1 MGWVFD
7 TVDTTTE
14 LMYFVP
20 VLAGAFY
27 VGRAGT
33 LWLDGPIEVADG
45 RGGTERAIPG
55 DGRLKALVQ
64 PRCDVRMPGMEL
76 NSNGPYG
83 YLAVL
88 NFIIF
93 FVAFVFIGI
102 ELLRHEK
109 LVRIKAETARARA
122 ETARAEADAAHVA
135 LYGGGAA
142 APAKRRAVK
151 R

>member
-1 MGWVFD
+1 MGWLFS

-27 VGRAGT
+27 VGRTGT
-33 LWLDGPIEVADG
+33 LWLNGPIEVADG

-102 ELLRHEK
+102 ELVPK
-109 LVRIKAETARARA
+109 FVRIKAETARDARA
-122 ETARAEADAAHVA
+122 RSDALQAA
-135 LYGGGAA
+135 LHGGGAPA
-142 APAKRRAVK
+142 TAKRRAVK

>member
-1 MGWVFD
+1 MGWLFS

-33 LWLDGPIEVADG
+33 LWLNGPIEVADG

-102 ELLRHEK
+102 ELVRHEK
-109 LVRIKAETARARA
+109 FVRIKAETARARSD
-122 ETARAEADAAHVA
+122 ELAALQSV
-135 LYGGGAA
+135 GAA

>member
-1 MGWVFD
+1 MGWLFS

-33 LWLDGPIEVADG
+33 LWLNGPIEVADG
-45 RGGTERAIPG
+45 RGGTERAIHG

-76 NSNGPYG
+76 NSSNGPYG

-102 ELLRHEK
+102 ELVRHEK
-109 LVRIKAETARARA
+109 FVRIKAETARAQ
-122 ETARAEADAAHVA
+122 ADAAHAA
-135 LYGGGAA
+135 LHGGGVPAT
-142 APAKRRAVK
+142 AKRRAVK

>member
-33 LWLDGPIEVADG
+33 LWLNGPIEVADG

-64 PRCDVRMPGMEL
+64 PRCDVHMPGMEL

-93 FVAFVFIGI
+93 FVAIVFIGI

-109 LVRIKAETARARA
+109 LVRIKAETARDARA
-122 ETARAEADAAHVA
+122 QSDALQAA
-135 LYGGGAA
+135 LHGGGAA
-142 APAKRRAVK
+142 ATAKRRAVK

>member
-1 MGWVFD
+1 MGWLFD

-14 LMYFVP
+14 LIYFVP

-33 LWLDGPIEVADG
+33 LWLNGPIEVADG
-45 RGGTERAIPG
+45 RGGTERAIAG

-102 ELLRHEK
+102 ELVRHEK
-109 LVRIKAETARARA
+109 FVRIKAETARARSD
-122 ETARAEADAAHVA
+122 ELAALQSV
-135 LYGGGAA
+135 GAA

>member
-1 MGWVFD
+1 MGWLFS

-33 LWLDGPIEVADG
+33 LWLNGPIEVADG

-64 PRCDVRMPGMEL
+64 PHCDVRMPGMEL

-93 FVAFVFIGI
+93 FVAFVFIGNL
-102 ELLRHEK
+102 LLRHEK

-122 ETARAEADAAHVA
+122 ETARAEADAAHAA

>member
-1 MGWVFD
+1 
-7 TVDTTTE
+7 
-14 LMYFVP
+14 MYFVP

-33 LWLDGPIEVADG
+33 LWLNGPIEVADG

-64 PRCDVRMPGMEL
+64 PHCDVRMPGMEL

-102 ELLRHEK
+102 ERR
-109 LVRIKAETARARA
+109 LVACEQHNTSLIFQLTLEFFHCRFHQRALTRMVGNR
-122 ETARAEADAAHVA
+122 E
-135 LYGGGAA
+135 
-142 APAKRRAVK
+142 RR
-151 R
+151 

>member
-1 MGWVFD
+1 M
-7 TVDTTTE
+7 
-14 LMYFVP
+14 
-20 VLAGAFY
+20 
-27 VGRAGT
+27 
-33 LWLDGPIEVADG
+33 VAAG

-76 NSNGPYG
+76 TSNGPYG

-93 FVAFVFIGI
+93 FVAFIFIGI

-122 ETARAEADAAHVA
+122 ETARAEADAAHAA

>member
-1 MGWVFD
+1 MGWLFD

-14 LMYFVP
+14 LIYFVP

-33 LWLDGPIEVADG
+33 LWLNGPVEVADG

-102 ELLRHEK
+102 ELVRHEK
-109 LVRIKAETARARA
+109 FVRIKAETARARSD
-122 ETARAEADAAHVA
+122 ELAALQSV
-135 LYGGGAA
+135 GAA